1 MRKPFCQ
8 KNGLCRFDRVRA
20 TIPLRQEGIMNIL
33 VVDDEMVQIE
43 TLRRALRSKGYQVFE
58 ALNAIEA
65 LDQLESMTYRIDMV
79 LTDYVMP
86 GKDGIELLKK
96 IREKY
101 GELPVIIMTAYGG
114 KDMLIDA
121 MRNRCDGFIEKP
133 FNVDQLINEIQ
144 RVMSRP

>member
-1 MRKPFCQ
+1 
-8 KNGLCRFDRVRA
+8 
-20 TIPLRQEGIMNIL
+20 MNIL
-33 VVDDEMVQIE
+33 VVDDEKVQIE

-79 LTDYVMP
+79 LTDYIMP

-96 IREKY
+96 IRKKC
-101 GELPVIIMTAYGG
+101 GELPVIIMTAYGE
-114 KDMLIDA
+114 KAMLIDA
-121 MRNRCDGFIEKP
+121 IRNRCDGFIEKP

-144 RVMSRP
+144 RVMNKFD

>member
-1 MRKPFCQ
+1 
-8 KNGLCRFDRVRA
+8 
-20 TIPLRQEGIMNIL
+20 MNIL
-33 VVDDEMVQIE
+33 VVDDEKVQIE

-58 ALNAIEA
+58 AFNAIEA

-79 LTDYVMP
+79 LTDYIMP

-101 GELPVIIMTAYGG
+101 GELPVIIMTAYGEKG
-114 KDMLIDA
+114 MLIDA
-121 MRNRCDGFIEKP
+121 IRNRCDGFIEKP

-144 RVMSRP
+144 RVMSKFD

>member
-1 MRKPFCQ
+1 
-8 KNGLCRFDRVRA
+8 
-20 TIPLRQEGIMNIL
+20 MNIL
-33 VVDDEMVQIE
+33 VVDDEKVQIE

-79 LTDYVMP
+79 LTDYIMP

-101 GELPVIIMTAYGG
+101 GELPVIIMTAYGE
-114 KDMLIDA
+114 KEMLIDA
-121 MRNRCDGFIEKP
+121 LRNRCDGFIEKP
-133 FNVDQLINEIQ
+133 FNVDQLIGEIE
-144 RVMSRP
+144 RVMKKFD

>member
-1 MRKPFCQ
+1 LALRR
-8 KNGLCRFDRVRA
+8 LRA
-20 TIPLRQEGIMNIL
+20 TIPLRQEETMNIL
-33 VVDDEMVQIE
+33 VVDDEKVQIE

-79 LTDYVMP
+79 LTDYIMP

-101 GELPVIIMTAYGG
+101 GELPVIIMTAYGE
-114 KDMLIDA
+114 KEMLIDA
-121 MRNRCDGFIEKP
+121 LRNRCDGFIEKP
-133 FNVDQLINEIQ
+133 FNVDQLIGEIE
-144 RVMSRP
+144 RVMKKFD

>member
-1 MRKPFCQ
+1 
-8 KNGLCRFDRVRA
+8 
-20 TIPLRQEGIMNIL
+20 MNIL
-33 VVDDEMVQIE
+33 VVDDEKVQIE

-101 GELPVIIMTAYGG
+101 GELPVIIMTAYGEKG
-114 KDMLIDA
+114 MLIDA

-144 RVMSRP
+144 RVLGKFD

>member
-1 MRKPFCQ
+1 
-8 KNGLCRFDRVRA
+8 VV
-20 TIPLRQEGIMNIL
+20 LRQEEAMNIL
-33 VVDDEMVQIE
+33 VVDDEKVQIE

-65 LDQLESMTYRIDMV
+65 LDHLESMTYRIDMV

-101 GELPVIIMTAYGG
+101 GELPVLIMTAYGE
-114 KDMLIDA
+114 KSMLIDA
-121 MRNRCDGFIEKP
+121 IRNRCDGFIEKP

-144 RVMSRP
+144 RVMSKP